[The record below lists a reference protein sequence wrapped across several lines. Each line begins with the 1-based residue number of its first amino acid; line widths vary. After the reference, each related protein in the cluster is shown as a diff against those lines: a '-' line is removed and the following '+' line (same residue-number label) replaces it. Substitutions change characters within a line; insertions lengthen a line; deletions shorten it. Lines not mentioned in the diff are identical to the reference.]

1 MKKTIYSEAF
11 KKKLAQEAMTINNM
25 SKIARRYEVSVG
37 LIYKWVEKTK
47 KGDL

>member
-1 MKKTIYSEAF
+1 MKKTTYSIAF
-11 KKKLAQEAMTINNM
+11 KKKLAKEAITLNNM

-37 LIYKWVEKTK
+37 LVYRWVEKTK